1 MVELGRP
8 RCGTTTRREPS
19 VGRPRSAPARAS
31 SWTTRW
37 ISGGC
42 AVLSSTVKRLAIE
55 RWRRPPPTDC
65 ASSTEPSGDTPTLG
79 PVLRRHRAVAALVAW
94 TLVVWAT
101 RITNVWGDADL
112 DTGQKWVRT
121 LLALSFTV
129 LALAA
134 GAAVV
139 AWHRHRQ
146 GATALRV
153 GVGALAAWTVAVW
166 VVRAVG
172 ILAADHG
179 VGFKAVHTLL
189 AVAPI
194 LLATPAW
201 RETQRA
207 TQPQVRREAI
217 TADMQDSRQ

>member
-1 MVELGRP
+1 M
-8 RCGTTTRREPS
+8 
-19 VGRPRSAPARAS
+19 
-31 SWTTRW
+31 
-37 ISGGC
+37 
-42 AVLSSTVKRLAIE
+42 LSSTVKRLAIE

-65 ASSTEPSGDTPTLG
+65 ASSTEPSVDTAEGPNRARAEGLVIGGGAGDTPTLG

-189 AVAPI
+189 AVASI
-194 LLATPAW
+194 LLATLAW